1 VEPEAILRPAGF
13 DRATGLHALLAAK
26 QVTAATRSDPEVAE
40 YLAFMQ
46 KYYPDGK
53 PEQLYNVYAYL
64 LSRTMEEILRRCGND
79 LTRENIMRQ
88 AAGLKELRLPMLLP
102 GISVNTSPTD
112 YATLQEA
119 YMVRFDGEKWL
130 PFGDLLRGN

>member
-1 VEPEAILRPAGF
+1 
-13 DRATGLHALLAAK
+13 
-26 QVTAATRSDPEVAE
+26 
-40 YLAFMQ
+40 
-46 KYYPDGK
+46 
-53 PEQLYNVYAYL
+53 
-64 LSRTMEEILRRCGND
+64 MEEILRRCGND

>member
-26 QVTAATRSDPEVAE
+26 QVTAATRSDPAVVE

-88 AAGLKELRLPMLLP
+88 AASLKELRPPMLLP